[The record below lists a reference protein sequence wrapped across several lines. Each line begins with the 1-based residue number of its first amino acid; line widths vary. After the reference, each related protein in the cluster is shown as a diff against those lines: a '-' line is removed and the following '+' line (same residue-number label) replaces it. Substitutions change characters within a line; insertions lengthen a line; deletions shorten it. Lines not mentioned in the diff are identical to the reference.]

1 MIITKKIKIFM
12 LLSIFF
18 TSVSLFLYQV
28 ILTRIY
34 STILNYHYVFLI
46 TSLAVF
52 GLGIGSIISYVLRK
66 YERFAFQISNEAMSW
81 KDSIEI
87 LSTLLSLSFITS
99 IAMVYFLSFMNNVV
113 IYIILGITPF
123 IIGGLIYSILFTTF
137 TEISGKLYFVDLIG
151 SGVGSVVIILLLNQT
166 GMFRTVLT
174 LSIVALIPTL
184 ILPSFKIR
192 IVSYILPIILI
203 GGLLLPSQY
212 INTIEKSFKGIT
224 ENSYKTYGNLK
235 RNGMSPEII
244 YSKWNAFSRT
254 DVIRYEDEEK
264 MIVTIDGSA
273 NAPMYKFDGNLE
285 SLEKYKNSISFLPFS
300 IGKNNKTLL
309 IGSGGGSDVLYALA
323 GGSKDISAVE
333 INTAS
338 IDAVKAFEEYNGNIY
353 NRPEVK
359 VYGED
364 GRSFVRKSKD
374 KYDLIFMSLV
384 MTNTA
389 QGAGYSLSEN
399 YIYTVEAMGDYLD
412 HLSDNGKVAFL
423 AHDSSDLSKII
434 ATAIL
439 ALEKRGIPLKETPN
453 YLAVFSNVST
463 GHGGIEMHSPV
474 VIIKNETFSQEESNA
489 LNSLATKNGSVTI
502 YAPLVYEEGPLNK
515 IKQEQLSLKEFIDNF
530 EVNVTPATDNNP
542 YFYNFNKGVPKI
554 LIFILVIVIVGS
566 LILFTPFVI
575 KKRAI
580 KQTTYF
586 GLLGMGYMMIE
597 IPLIQ
602 KFILY
607 LGHPTLAFTFTLAA
621 LLVGSGIGGYY
632 SHIKIFNN
640 MRTFYLPPA
649 MVALINIVLL
659 ISLEFIFTSTA
670 TLSIV
675 GRISIA
681 VSLVMIQGFFMGM
694 PFPRG
699 IKLMGENGKNELVP
713 VMWGVNG
720 ITSVIGSVLSTVL
733 SMLIGFTGAM
743 IIGVVVYI
751 LVSFFRELKCS
762 DGI

>member
-1 MIITKKIKIFM
+1 
-12 LLSIFF
+12 
-18 TSVSLFLYQV
+18 
-28 ILTRIY
+28 
-34 STILNYHYVFLI
+34 
-46 TSLAVF
+46 
-52 GLGIGSIISYVLRK
+52 
-66 YERFAFQISNEAMSW
+66 
-81 KDSIEI
+81 
-87 LSTLLSLSFITS
+87 
-99 IAMVYFLSFMNNVV
+99 
-113 IYIILGITPF
+113 
-123 IIGGLIYSILFTTF
+123 
-137 TEISGKLYFVDLIG
+137 
-151 SGVGSVVIILLLNQT
+151 
-166 GMFRTVLT
+166 
-174 LSIVALIPTL
+174 
-184 ILPSFKIR
+184 
-192 IVSYILPIILI
+192 
-203 GGLLLPSQY
+203 
-212 INTIEKSFKGIT
+212 
-224 ENSYKTYGNLK
+224 
-235 RNGMSPEII
+235 
-244 YSKWNAFSRT
+244 
-254 DVIRYEDEEK
+254 
-264 MIVTIDGSA
+264 
-273 NAPMYKFDGNLE
+273 
-285 SLEKYKNSISFLPFS
+285 
-300 IGKNNKTLL
+300 
-309 IGSGGGSDVLYALA
+309 
-323 GGSKDISAVE
+323 
-333 INTAS
+333 
-338 IDAVKAFEEYNGNIY
+338 
-353 NRPEVK
+353 
-359 VYGED
+359 
-364 GRSFVRKSKD
+364 
-374 KYDLIFMSLV
+374 MSLV

-474 VIIKNETFSQEESNA
+474 VIIKNETCSQEESNA

-502 YAPLVYEEGPLNK
+502 YAPLVNEEGPLNK

-632 SHIKIFNN
+632 SHIKIYNN

-681 VSLVMIQGFFMGM
+681 ISLVMIQGFFMGM

>member
-1 MIITKKIKIFM
+1 M

-34 STILNYHYVFLI
+34 STILSYHYVFLI

-66 YERFAFQISNEAMSW
+66 HEKSNNKAMTW
-81 KDSIEI
+81 KDSIGV
-87 LSTLLSLSFITS
+87 LSTLLSLSFITTFVM
-99 IAMVYFLSFMNNVV
+99 IYFLSFTNNVV
-113 IYIILGITPF
+113 IYTILGIAPF
-123 IIGGLIYSILFTTF
+123 IVGGLIYSILFTTF
-137 TEISGKLYFVDLIG
+137 TDISGKLYFVDLIG
-151 SGVGSVVIILLLNQT
+151 SGIGSVVVILLLNQT
-166 GMFRTVLT
+166 GMLRTVLT
-174 LSIVALIPTL
+174 LSIVALIPAL
-184 ILPSFKIR
+184 ILPSYKKIKV
-192 IVSYILPIILI
+192 VSYILPIILI
-203 GGLLLPSQY
+203 GGLLLPTQY

-224 ENSYKTYGNLK
+224 ENAYKTYGNLK

-254 DVIRYEDEEK
+254 DVIQYDDEEK

-273 NAPMYKFDGNLE
+273 NAPMYKFDGNME
-285 SLEKYKNSISFLPFS
+285 SLEKYKSSIGFLPFA
-300 IGKNNKTLL
+300 IGKNTKTLL

-338 IDAVKAFEEYNGNIY
+338 IDAVKAYGEYNGNIY

-374 KYDLIFMSLV
+374 KFDLIFMSLV
-384 MTNTA
+384 MTSTT
-389 QGAGYSLSEN
+389 QGVGYSLSEN

-412 HLSDNGKVAFL
+412 HINDNGKIAFL

-434 ATAIL
+434 ATAIQ
-439 ALEKRGIPLKETPN
+439 ALEERGIPLKETPN
-453 YLAVFSNVST
+453 YIAVFSDVMK
-463 GHGGIEMHSPV
+463 GHGSIEIHSPV
-474 VIIKNETFSQEESNA
+474 VIIKNTAYSQEESNA
-489 LNSLATKNGSVTI
+489 LKSLATKNGSLTI
-502 YAPLVYEEGPLNK
+502 YAPLVYEEGPLNY
-515 IKQEQLSLKEFIDNF
+515 IKEGQLSLKDFIEGF
-530 EVNVTPATDNNP
+530 EINVTPATDNNP
-542 YFYNFNKGVPKI
+542 YFYNYNKGVPTI
-554 LIFILVIVIVGS
+554 LIFILVVVIVGS
-566 LILFTPFVI
+566 LVMFTPFVI

-607 LGHPTLAFTFTLAA
+607 LGHPTLAFTFVLAA

-632 SHIKIFNN
+632 SHIKIFNK
-640 MRTFYLPPA
+640 MKTFYLPPA
-649 MVALINIVLL
+649 MVALINIIFLL
-659 ISLEFIFTSTA
+659 SMELIFQSTST
-670 TLSIV
+670 LNIV

-681 VSLVMIQGFFMGM
+681 VILVMIQGFFMGM

-699 IKLMGENGKNELVP
+699 VKIMGENRKSELVP

-733 SMLIGFTGAM
+733 SMLIGFSGAM
-743 IIGVVVYI
+743 MIGAAVYI
-751 LVSFFRELKCS
+751 LVSFFKELKYS
-762 DGI
+762 DAYAIEVGGDQ